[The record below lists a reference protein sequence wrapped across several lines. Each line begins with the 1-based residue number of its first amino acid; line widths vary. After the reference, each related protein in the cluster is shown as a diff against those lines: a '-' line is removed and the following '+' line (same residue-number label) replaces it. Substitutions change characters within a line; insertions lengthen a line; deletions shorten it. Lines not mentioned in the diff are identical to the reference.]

1 MSRNLET
8 SESEDAQWRS
18 ASPFGRAA
26 IDHVI
31 DETHFAATEKPNKQG
46 SSANASAARCTCTL
60 VVLVNHINYN

>member
-1 MSRNLET
+1 M

-31 DETHFAATEKPNKQG
+31 DETHFAATEKPHELG
-46 SSANASAARCTCTL
+46 SSTNASAARCTCTPVNN
-60 VVLVNHINYN
+60 VVFC